1 MEFYSEGV
9 IIFWDET
16 KIYIEAGKGGDGL
29 VSFRHEK
36 FQPRG
41 GPDGGDGGRGGGIY
55 FEVDPN
61 LNTLINFNRL
71 KKFKAEDGEKG
82 KKAKQKGKDGEDLIL
97 KIPRGSIIYQL
108 ENENDKVGEKILD
121 IMQESKFIEF
131 AKGGNG
137 GWGNVHFT
145 TSTTQAPTRANPGK
159 PGEAFWLK
167 IEIKLI
173 ADVAIIGLPNS
184 GKSTLLSRIS
194 NARPKIADYPFT
206 TLVPNL
212 GVAQVDSKSIVFCDI
227 PGLIEG
233 ANLGKG
239 LGDKFLRHIERCK
252 IIVHLIDI
260 NSQNVVT
267 DYAKIRK
274 ELELY
279 SPILLSKKEIIA
291 LTKTDSA
298 SEKIIKTV
306 VKKLKN
312 KTKSPIV
319 PISSVSGKNIEKLL
333 FTIKKFI

>member
-16 KIYIEAGKGGDGL
+16 KIYIEA
-29 VSFRHEK
+29 
-36 FQPRG
+36 
-41 GPDGGDGGRGGGIY
+41 
-55 FEVDPN
+55 
-61 LNTLINFNRL
+61 
-71 KKFKAEDGEKG
+71 
-82 KKAKQKGKDGEDLIL
+82 
-97 KIPRGSIIYQL
+97 
-108 ENENDKVGEKILD
+108 
-121 IMQESKFIEF
+121 
-131 AKGGNG
+131 G